1 MPWHENLWRL
11 WYTEC
16 TKRFFIYLRRG
27 GGGGGGRGANDV
39 FVYGGIITKS
49 YISRYGK
56 TSPQYKADNKFWS
69 LLLSNNRHCL
79 LCVLYTPLCHLT
91 KEWRSVIIPAVN
103 TLYTYTL
110 YTLYTLQYTVK
121 KVKNFPS
128 PAGMSLTKRS
138 LAGNNEIIP
147 GIWRVW
153 FSDIPAGDG
162 KIINLFLQCTV
173 YTLFSLYKSVIF
185 SPSTSK

>member
-1 MPWHENLWRL
+1 MAWHENLWRL
-11 WYTEC
+11 WYTVC
-16 TKRFFIYLRRG
+16 TKRFSFIWG
-27 GGGGGGRGANDV
+27 GGGGGGANDV

-49 YISRYGK
+49 HISRYGK

-128 PAGMSLTKRS
+128 PTGMSLTKRS

-147 GIWRVW
+147 GIWRVL

-162 KIINLFLQCTV
+162 KIVNLFLQSI
-173 YTLFSLYKSVIF
+173 YSILSIQIYNF
-185 SPSTSK
+185 

>member
-1 MPWHENLWRL
+1 MKTCEGCDIQSVRNVFHLFE
-11 WYTEC
+11 
-16 TKRFFIYLRRG
+16 
-27 GGGGGGRGANDV
+27 GGGGRGGANDV

-103 TLYTYTL
+103 TLYT
-110 YTLYTLQYTVK
+110 LYTLQYTVK

-153 FSDIPAGDG
+153 FSDIAAGDG
-162 KIINLFLQCTV
+162 KIVNLFLQCIHSI
-173 YTLFSLYKSVIF
+173 LSIQICNF
-185 SPSTSK
+185 

>member
-1 MPWHENLWRL
+1 MYWRCIL
-11 WYTEC
+11 C
-16 TKRFFIYLRRG
+16 TLNIAVDFLVLRKKSSALSCPDMKTCEGCDIQSVRNVFHIFERG
-27 GGGGGGRGANDV
+27 GGGGGANDV

-110 YTLYTLQYTVK
+110 YTLYTLRYTVK
-121 KVKNFPS
+121 K
-128 PAGMSLTKRS
+128 G
-138 LAGNNEIIP
+138 
-147 GIWRVW
+147 
-153 FSDIPAGDG
+153 
-162 KIINLFLQCTV
+162 
-173 YTLFSLYKSVIF
+173 
-185 SPSTSK
+185 